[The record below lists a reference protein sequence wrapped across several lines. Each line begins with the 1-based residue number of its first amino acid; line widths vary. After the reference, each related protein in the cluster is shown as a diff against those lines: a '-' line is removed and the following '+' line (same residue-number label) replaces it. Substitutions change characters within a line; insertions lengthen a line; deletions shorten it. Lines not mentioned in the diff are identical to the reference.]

1 MECIKTEKKQM
12 VLFKVI
18 RLLKYISKTI
28 TRGKIIYILAMR
40 SIYRKHI

>member
-1 MECIKTEKKQM
+1 MCKTEKKKL

-28 TRGKIIYILAMR
+28 TRGKIGAQLFTY
-40 SIYRKHI
+40 